1 MEHGKRYSLII
12 DFFIY
17 DNEYSVKLADFSSGE
32 IIEGTEEQNL
42 DLLDMIEKVEEK
54 KNRFFIVQMENYVF
68 DINENQV
75 YDRVVEIN

>member
-1 MEHGKRYSLII
+1 MEHEKSYSLIV
-12 DFFIY
+12 DYFIS
-17 DNEYSVKLADFSSGE
+17 DNKYSVMLADFSSGE

-75 YDRVVEIN
+75 YDKVIEI

>member
-1 MEHGKRYSLII
+1 MEHEKSYSLIV
-12 DFFIY
+12 DYFIS
-17 DNEYSVKLADFSSGE
+17 DNKYSVMLADFSSGE

-54 KNRFFIVQMENYVF
+54 KNRFFIVQMKNYVF

-75 YDRVVEIN
+75 YDKVIEI

>member
-1 MEHGKRYSLII
+1 MEHEKSYSLIV
-12 DFFIY
+12 DYFIS
-17 DNEYSVKLADFSSGE
+17 DNKYSVMLADFSSGE

>member
-1 MEHGKRYSLII
+1 MEHEKSYSLIV
-12 DFFIY
+12 DYFIS
-17 DNEYSVKLADFSSGE
+17 DNKYSVMLADFSSGE

-75 YDRVVEIN
+75 YDRVVEI